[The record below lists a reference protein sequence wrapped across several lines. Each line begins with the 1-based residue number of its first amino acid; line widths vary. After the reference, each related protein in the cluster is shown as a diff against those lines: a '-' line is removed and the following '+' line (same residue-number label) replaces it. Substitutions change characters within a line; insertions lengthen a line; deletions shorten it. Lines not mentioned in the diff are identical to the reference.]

1 MTTARFRPRD
11 CARTPAAFGYSR
23 EIRWA
28 DESGA
33 SDDRLDQIGT
43 AKLQHEFAYR
53 IRDALAAR
61 DLTVKDF
68 AEMEGQDYFRWRRLL
83 RGEIIMRLEDV
94 TRVERSLE
102 LRLVSEHR
110 YGSRED

>member
-1 MTTARFRPRD
+1 M
-11 CARTPAAFGYSR
+11 
-23 EIRWA
+23 
-28 DESGA
+28 DESSV

-53 IRDALAAR
+53 IRDALADR
-61 DLTVKDF
+61 DLTVKEF
-68 AEMEGQDYFRWRRLL
+68 AKMEGQDYFRWRRLL

-94 TRVERSLE
+94 TRVGRSLE
-102 LRLVSEHR
+102 LKLTSERR